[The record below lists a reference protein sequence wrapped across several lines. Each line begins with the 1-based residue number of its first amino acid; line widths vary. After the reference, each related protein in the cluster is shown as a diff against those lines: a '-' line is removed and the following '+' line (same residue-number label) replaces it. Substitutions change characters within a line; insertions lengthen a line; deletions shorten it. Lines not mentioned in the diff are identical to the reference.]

1 MTNNVNFGDVITAM
15 VTPFKSYK
23 DPLVGDPSDPDKD
36 LIVDLPGVERVA
48 KHLLENGT
56 DTILLTGSTG
66 EAAQLSDAERWEIL
80 KRVRQ
85 STPNGTKIM
94 VATST
99 NNTASTI
106 ANSKKAFELGADAIL
121 VAVPSYI
128 KPSPEA
134 LFIYFNAIAKA
145 IDGKPMM
152 IYNIPSRTAREI
164 LPETVAKLAEANPNI
179 VGIKQSMPNMDRM
192 TELKKLCPPNFQ
204 IYSGDDNLT
213 LPMLA
218 LGARGVVSVM
228 SHLEGRMIKEMIA
241 NFHGGYLDQALRR
254 HMILH
259 PLFSHVSMG
268 DYANPL
274 PIKEAL
280 YQRGLIESPR
290 AKTLGEMSQTCKEN
304 MKNMLSQFDK
314 TKKDFYSYDIL
325 SARKKDQIR

>member
-15 VTPFKSYK
+15 VTPFKPHK
-23 DPLVGDPSDPDKD
+23 DPVIGDPNDPDKD
-36 LIVDLPGVERVA
+36 LMLDLNGVERVA
-48 KHLLENGT
+48 NHLVKNGT

-66 EAAQLSDAERWEIL
+66 EAAQLSDTERWEIV

-85 STPNGTKIM
+85 STSKGTRIM

-99 NNTASTI
+99 NNTISTI

-128 KPSPEA
+128 KPSPDA

-152 IYNIPSRTAREI
+152 IYNIPGRTAREI
-164 LPETVAKLAEANPNI
+164 LPETVAKLAKANPNI
-179 VGIKQSMPNMDRM
+179 VGIKQSMPNMDRV
-192 TELKKLCPPNFQ
+192 TELKQLCPSNFQ
-204 IYSGDDNLT
+204 IYSGDDSLT

-228 SHLEGRMIKEMIA
+228 SHLEGRMIKEMVA
-241 NFHGGYLDQALRR
+241 NFKGGDLDQALRR
-254 HMILH
+254 HIVLH

-290 AKTLGEMSQTCKEN
+290 ARTLGEMSRTCKEN
-304 MKNMLSQFDK
+304 MKNVLSRFDK
-314 TKKDFYSYDIL
+314 AKKDFYSYDVL
-325 SARKKDQIR
+325 SAKKKDLTR

>member
-15 VTPFKSYK
+15 VTPFKPYK
-23 DPLVGDPSDPDKD
+23 DPLLGDPSDPDKD
-36 LIVDLPGVERVA
+36 LILDLPGVERIA
-48 KHLLENGT
+48 NHLLKNGT

-66 EAAQLSDAERWEIL
+66 EAAQLSDAERWEIV

-85 STPNGTKIM
+85 STPNGAKIM

-99 NNTASTI
+99 NNTVSTI
-106 ANSKKAFELGADAIL
+106 ANSKEAFKLGADAIL

-134 LFIYFNAIAKA
+134 LFIYFNAIAKS

-152 IYNIPSRTAREI
+152 IYNIPGRTAREI
-164 LPETVAKLAEANPNI
+164 APKTVAELANANPNI
-179 VGIKQSMPNMDRM
+179 VGIKQSMPSMDRM
-192 TELKKLCPPNFQ
+192 TELKNLCPPNFQ

-241 NFHGGYLDQALRR
+241 NFREGHLDQALRR
-254 HMILH
+254 HLVLT

-290 AKTLGEMSQTCKEN
+290 ARTLGEMPQSYKQN
-304 MKNMLSQFDK
+304 MKDILRQFDK
-314 TKKDFYSYDIL
+314 AKKDFYSYDMVTKRPH
-325 SARKKDQIR
+325 SR